1 MMEKKHYQK
10 PAMREIILS
19 QTPHIICNSEPQD
32 PQDPHPGT
40 YIPSLTSNEDMNQL
54 A

>member
-19 QTPHIICNSEPQD
+19 QTPHIICNS
-32 PQDPHPGT
+32 DPHPGT